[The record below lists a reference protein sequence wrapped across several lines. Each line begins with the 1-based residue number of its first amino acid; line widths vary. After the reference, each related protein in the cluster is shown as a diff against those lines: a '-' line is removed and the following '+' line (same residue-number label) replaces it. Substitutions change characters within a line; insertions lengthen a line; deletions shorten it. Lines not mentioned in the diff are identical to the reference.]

1 MAARSLVLGT
11 HNEKKK
17 RELRILREPVGIK
30 LRTLKAFPAAI
41 EVEETGDTFQANA
54 QLKATEQAR
63 ILNQW
68 VLGEDSG
75 LVVEALNGA
84 PGVYSARF
92 AGEPRDDERNND
104 KLLAE
109 LSGVPQER
117 RGAYYVC
124 HMSLARPDGKIVID
138 CEAYCRGRII
148 MERQGQAGFG
158 YDPMFELPEY
168 HQTFG
173 QLGDSVKSVLSHR
186 ARATRTFVDQLQR
199 LIARGEWQ

>member
-17 RELRILREPVGIK
+17 RELRILLEPVGIK
-30 LRTLKAFPAAI
+30 LRTLIDFPAAI

-63 ILNQW
+63 ILNKW

-148 MERQGQAGFG
+148 MERQGQAGSAA
-158 YDPMFELPEY
+158 
-168 HQTFG
+168 
-173 QLGDSVKSVLSHR
+173 LG
-186 ARATRTFVDQLQR
+186 A
-199 LIARGEWQ
+199 

>member
-17 RELRILREPVGIK
+17 RELRILLEPVGIK
-30 LRTLKAFPAAI
+30 LRTLKDFPAAI

-104 KLLAE
+104 K
-109 LSGVPQER
+109 
-117 RGAYYVC
+117 
-124 HMSLARPDGKIVID
+124 
-138 CEAYCRGRII
+138 
-148 MERQGQAGFG
+148 
-158 YDPMFELPEY
+158 
-168 HQTFG
+168 
-173 QLGDSVKSVLSHR
+173 
-186 ARATRTFVDQLQR
+186 
-199 LIARGEWQ
+199 

>member
-17 RELRILREPVGIK
+17 RELRILLEPVGME
-30 LRTLKAFPAAI
+30 LRTLNDFPSAI

-104 KLLAE
+104 DY
-109 LSGVPQER
+109 R
-117 RGAYYVC
+117 
-124 HMSLARPDGKIVID
+124 D
-138 CEAYCRGRII
+138 CC
-148 MERQGQAGFG
+148 
-158 YDPMFELPEY
+158 
-168 HQTFG
+168 
-173 QLGDSVKSVLSHR
+173 GDW
-186 ARATRTFVDQLQR
+186 FY
-199 LIARGEWQ
+199 

>member
-17 RELRILREPVGIK
+17 RELRILLEPVGIK
-30 LRTLKAFPAAI
+30 LRTLKDFPAAI

-124 HMSLARPDGKIVID
+124 HMSLCLLYTSPSPRD
-138 CEAYCRGRII
+138 
-148 MERQGQAGFG
+148 
-158 YDPMFELPEY
+158 
-168 HQTFG
+168 
-173 QLGDSVKSVLSHR
+173 
-186 ARATRTFVDQLQR
+186 
-199 LIARGEWQ
+199 